1 MKKYP
6 IILILVPILL
16 GGCGQKAQTAADCTA
31 DQRLFTS
38 ETLASGSICIPKD
51 PQRIAFID
59 ELVGVAP
66 AIGVETVTRSVYF
79 DLLTDDFPNTF
90 TESEIDAM
98 MDLGHPRSINSE
110 NMVLAEP
117 DLIIS
122 NSGWRRA
129 NRQITSVAPTV
140 IWNYSEE
147 LEPHDYFRAIGE
159 VLNRSDEVEVAIAE
173 LDGRMVA
180 LQAEV
185 GETNETF
192 SVVRTMEE
200 TGEIQVFTTNNFG
213 ATLTTQL
220 GLTMPDEI
228 LTPEQA
234 SRAQN
239 AWWYPLS
246 VEELD
251 QIDADH
257 IFLLRG
263 WEPDVQEEFLANP
276 LWQTLSA
283 VQNDQVHFIDG
294 EYWVRTHPLS
304 QHRIIDDLFL
314 HVAEIDLADVA
325 PNPYAWTYKE

>member
-6 IILILVPILL
+6 IILFIVLL
-16 GGCGQKAQTAADCTA
+16 LLSACGQRTQTAADCTA

-38 ETLASGSICIPKD
+38 DTLVSGSICVPED

-66 AIGVETVTRSVYF
+66 VIGVGTVTRSVYF
-79 DLLTDDFPNTF
+79 DLLSDDFPNVF
-90 TESEIDAM
+90 TESEIEGM

-110 NMVLAEP
+110 NMLLAEP

-129 NRQITSVAPTV
+129 NRQIISIAPTV
-140 IWNYSEE
+140 IWSYDEDS
-147 LEPHDYFRAIGE
+147 DWRVYFRAIGE
-159 VLNRSDEVEVAIAE
+159 VLNRSDEVETAIEE
-173 LDGRMVA
+173 LDGRMAV

-185 GETNETF
+185 GETDETF
-192 SVVRTMEE
+192 VVVRTMEE

-213 ATLTTQL
+213 ATQATLI

-228 LTPEQA
+228 LTPVEA
-234 SRAQN
+234 SRAEN

-246 VEELD
+246 IEELD
-251 QIDADH
+251 HIDADH

-263 WEPDVQEEFLANP
+263 WEPDIQDEFLANP
-276 LWQTLSA
+276 LWQTLEA

-294 EYWVRTHPLS
+294 EYWVRTHPLAL
-304 QHRIIDDLFL
+304 HRIMDDLFV
-314 HVAEIDLADVA
+314 HVAEVDPADVA